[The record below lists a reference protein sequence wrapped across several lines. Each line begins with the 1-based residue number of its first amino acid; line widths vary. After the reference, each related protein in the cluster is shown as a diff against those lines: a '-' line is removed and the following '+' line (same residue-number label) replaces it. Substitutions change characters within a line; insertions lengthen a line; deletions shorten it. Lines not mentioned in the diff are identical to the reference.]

1 MGTDARARERGL
13 RKLLKH
19 QGGAQHRHPIAGL
32 GISGQHRRVGIGA
45 ARNHLAMG
53 RQAQGVAGVRR

>member
-1 MGTDARARERGL
+1 MGTDARARQRGL
-13 RKLLKH
+13 GPLLEH